1 MAAAAKVPVS
11 RKRALSAAPPPS
23 FEACVVTY
31 FSQDRAF
38 QRVFAETD
46 IEGMKTVVREK
57 LNLPPHAGVRLA
69 QMVDGRRIDL
79 EDDADFYA
87 FQLGAQLKP
96 ELQVEV
102 SVIVAPAAQLAS
114 PSVTATSINLE
125 RAPPPT
131 LTQTGQDTVP
141 QVEDSSASV
150 PPPAKKKKKPR
161 KSNLVIVEND
171 TGGNGKPV
179 EPIESTTTENSE
191 GTKAK
196 AKEATTA
203 PFTTT
208 TEPSKKPKS
217 KAATKSTPPI
227 DQQASSNSETSKQP
241 TADVVTEAPPVP
253 RKSTKSKKTTAP
265 TPAPAAR
272 EPEPEPEPTPASAP
286 TETIPETSSVPTDAN
301 APQARSKKRGRKVA
315 QDVDS
320 QEPAVPEPTA
330 QAAAEPPVK
339 KRRKSKL
346 ESITDLGGTQSPV
359 GTSLPPPVRSKR
371 RGSTAASVPDTGKPV
386 SVVGSA
392 TDILRRWGALSIAN
406 ETAISGAV
414 PSTATDVVEQS
425 METKGKAKRKRKKKD
440 QVADDASTS
449 TSAPVATPAETAQ
462 CLLCSSGPHEA
473 LNCPLLSQRDD
484 ETCKTVEGR
493 IYHLEDTQGP
503 TRIHQM
509 LIGRL
514 RSWLKETKKQVEA
527 QNKSITPTP
536 APVVPQSASP
546 VHSTPAPTR
555 PKKSKLSSVAVSHQS
570 EGSSTEDEDILKSV
584 MESRIESP
592 EEDDGEDEEMVDIPQ
607 PEPEPAPEPLR
618 EASPPSMIMATP
630 SPPQPA
636 PVPLPPSSPL
646 AKKALLQSQRMSR
659 SSVFALL
666 DGLESE
672 EAGEGE
678 KDSSDDEASD
688 LAQSTPSEVARRRHR
703 KSVRLDVQDSDE
715 EAAARGQAL
724 PQDHDESDVEMQ
736 DGDLTTLSQLLASPE
751 PEEIVGVVDD
761 DDIEEYDDDKEA
773 RNKSPDSAA
782 SSPIEAPD
790 QEPVVEEVQDPVP
803 AKQEE
808 ATETVQEEEPEP
820 EQELEQESKQEPE
833 PISPAPKKRGRPP
846 LSQAIKDERAA
857 ERGRIQAEKAA
868 LQDDT
873 SAPKKRGRSSRSK
886 GADEQTDVNVDH
898 KPKSSAPST
907 QEKPVSVAGS
917 QESAPRSRG
926 RPRLS
931 ETVKAEREAE
941 KERIR
946 AERAIQR
953 LEKKTAK
960 ANAKAAAK
968 GKGADANAAVDED
981 SGDEGDTTVR
991 QSPPAP
997 EETIESPIVPTWS
1010 TLNNPSSSRHGSS
1023 QNDEIESSV
1032 VEAPRDVEEMDA
1044 SGFQLSAVKPTP
1056 NTRSN
1061 GNGPVKPL
1069 FMPSSG
1075 LVPRFLPPS
1084 SPITSTPAPNKL
1096 QSLTQQT
1103 PSNTL
1108 QRRRSMGSASLP
1120 RFTDIKKNRD
1130 IEQRSR
1136 KERNRLLSSQPAIF
1150 DSSHEAKS
1158 KPNGPIEEV
1167 VMVESDEEEVDS
1179 SDEEA
1184 KKPKSQRKRPSA
1196 LAYFSQ
1202 R

>member
-1 MAAAAKVPVS
+1 
-11 RKRALSAAPPPS
+11 
-23 FEACVVTY
+23 
-31 FSQDRAF
+31 
-38 QRVFAETD
+38 
-46 IEGMKTVVREK
+46 
-57 LNLPPHAGVRLA
+57 
-69 QMVDGRRIDL
+69 
-79 EDDADFYA
+79 
-87 FQLGAQLKP
+87 
-96 ELQVEV
+96 
-102 SVIVAPAAQLAS
+102 
-114 PSVTATSINLE
+114 
-125 RAPPPT
+125 
-131 LTQTGQDTVP
+131 
-141 QVEDSSASV
+141 
-150 PPPAKKKKKPR
+150 
-161 KSNLVIVEND
+161 
-171 TGGNGKPV
+171 
-179 EPIESTTTENSE
+179 
-191 GTKAK
+191 
-196 AKEATTA
+196 
-203 PFTTT
+203 
-208 TEPSKKPKS
+208 
-217 KAATKSTPPI
+217 
-227 DQQASSNSETSKQP
+227 
-241 TADVVTEAPPVP
+241 
-253 RKSTKSKKTTAP
+253 
-265 TPAPAAR
+265 
-272 EPEPEPEPTPASAP
+272 
-286 TETIPETSSVPTDAN
+286 
-301 APQARSKKRGRKVA
+301 
-315 QDVDS
+315 
-320 QEPAVPEPTA
+320 
-330 QAAAEPPVK
+330 
-339 KRRKSKL
+339 
-346 ESITDLGGTQSPV
+346 
-359 GTSLPPPVRSKR
+359 
-371 RGSTAASVPDTGKPV
+371 
-386 SVVGSA
+386 
-392 TDILRRWGALSIAN
+392 
-406 ETAISGAV
+406 
-414 PSTATDVVEQS
+414 
-425 METKGKAKRKRKKKD
+425 
-440 QVADDASTS
+440 
-449 TSAPVATPAETAQ
+449 
-462 CLLCSSGPHEA
+462 
-473 LNCPLLSQRDD
+473 
-484 ETCKTVEGR
+484 
-493 IYHLEDTQGP
+493 
-503 TRIHQM
+503 M

-514 RSWLKETKKQVEA
+514 RSWLKETKKQVEC
-527 QNKSITPTP
+527 I
-536 APVVPQSASP
+536 P
-546 VHSTPAPTR
+546 VHSTPAPSR

-592 EEDDGEDEEMVDIPQ
+592 EEDDGQLTFNDHGHTL
-607 PEPEPAPEPLR
+607 A
-618 EASPPSMIMATP
+618 A
-630 SPPQPA
+630 QPA

-790 QEPVVEEVQDPVP
+790 QEP
-803 AKQEE
+803 

-833 PISPAPKKRGRPP
+833 PVSPAPKKRGRPP

-991 QSPPAP
+991 H
-997 EETIESPIVPTWS
+997 
-1010 TLNNPSSSRHGSS
+1010 RHGSS

-1044 SGFQLSAVKPTP
+1044 SGFQ
-1056 NTRSN
+1056 
-1061 GNGPVKPL
+1061 
-1069 FMPSSG
+1069 
-1075 LVPRFLPPS
+1075 VPPPS